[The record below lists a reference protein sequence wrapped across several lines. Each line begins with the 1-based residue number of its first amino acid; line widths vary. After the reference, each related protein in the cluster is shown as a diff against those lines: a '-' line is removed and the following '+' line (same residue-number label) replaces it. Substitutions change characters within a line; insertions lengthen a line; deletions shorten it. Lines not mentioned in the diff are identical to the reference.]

1 MLVLYVLIGLFD
13 LWVGPVPLDLAGL
26 ATRAQLDGMA
36 SCGGPV
42 GADKTADPADFWHSC
57 FGTAN
62 LQHHLIQQTSSSSL
76 FHSSYL
82 A

>member
-13 LWVGPVPLDLAGL
+13 IWVGPVPLDLAGL

-42 GADKTADPADFWHSC
+42 GADKTADSADFWAFLFWNRQSTTSSD
-57 FGTAN
+57 TAN
-62 LQHHLIQQTSSSSL
+62 FII
-76 FHSSYL
+76 
-82 A
+82 